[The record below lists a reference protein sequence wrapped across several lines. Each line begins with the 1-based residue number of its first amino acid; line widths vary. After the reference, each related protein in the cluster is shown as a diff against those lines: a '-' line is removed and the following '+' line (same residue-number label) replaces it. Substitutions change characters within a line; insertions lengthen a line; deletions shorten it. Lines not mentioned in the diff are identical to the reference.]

1 MWDPKTVRK
10 AERRYAQQL
19 RKIARYIDT
28 IVKSFD
34 VNDPRSYP
42 LIVSA
47 LNEYVGTLHHWAQ
60 NTAGRIMMDVAVR
73 DQKTWLIHAKDL
85 SRGVRDQIRNTDIG
99 AIYQKLMDD
108 QVILIKSLPLDAAQR
123 VHDLSTRA
131 VIEGGRANEV
141 AGLILATGHATK
153 SRANLIARTE
163 ISRAQSNFTQARAE
177 NFGSQGYIWRTSE
190 DSDVRS
196 DHKELNGTFHKWD
209 DPPIADQRAEVRAHP
224 GCIYNCR
231 CYAEPVVP
239 DDYESL

>member
-47 LNEYVGTLHHWAQ
+47 LNEYAGTLHHWAQ
-60 NTAGRIMMDVAVR
+60 NTAGRIMTDVALR

-108 QVILIKSLPLDAAQR
+108 QVTLIKSLPLDAAQR
-123 VHDLSTRA
+123 VHDLATRTT
-131 VIEGGRANEV
+131 IDGGRASEV
-141 AGLILATGHATK
+141 AGLILATGHVTK

-163 ISRAQSNFTQARAE
+163 ISRAQSNFTEARAK
-177 NFGSQGYIWRTSE
+177 NLGSQGYIWRTSE
-190 DSDVRS
+190 DPDVRS

-209 DPPIADQRAEVRAHP
+209 NPPIADQRAGVRAHP